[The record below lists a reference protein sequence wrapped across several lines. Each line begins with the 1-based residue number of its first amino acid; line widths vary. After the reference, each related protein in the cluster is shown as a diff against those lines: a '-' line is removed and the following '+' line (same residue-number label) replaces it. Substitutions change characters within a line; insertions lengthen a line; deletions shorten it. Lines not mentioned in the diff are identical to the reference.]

1 VKSRNGPAAVTGNE
15 RCIKSLSEMEW
26 EDAASKMIR
35 ESENLPEWKDPFL
48 SARLDWIENAYSE
61 DKYGIPYRLIVD
73 VGFFLLD
80 NTRYKPLDCMGN
92 MAVK

>member
-1 VKSRNGPAAVTGNE
+1 
-15 RCIKSLSEMEW
+15 
-26 EDAASKMIR
+26 
-35 ESENLPEWKDPFL
+35 L